1 MSVMVTGGAGYIG
14 AHIVRLLQERGER
27 VVVVDDLSSGH
38 AARVGD
44 AALEPIDL
52 SAPDAVAS
60 LVAAARRHE
69 VGAVIH
75 LAAKKKVP
83 ESVEQPVRYYRENV
97 GGTANLL
104 DAMGEAGVDRLVF
117 SSTAAVYG
125 EQSAALVTEQ
135 AAPRPINPYGES
147 KLVAEWLIG
156 DVARATPL
164 RAVSLRYFNVA
175 GAGWRDLGDDAVAN
189 LLTIV
194 LDRIDRGLAPQIYGT
209 GFDTHDG
216 SGVRD
221 YVHVLDLAQA
231 HLAAL
236 DHLGEASVP
245 HSVYNVGRGVGTSV
259 IEMLDAVSNALGRPL
274 PADVVAARPGDP
286 AHVVA
291 DVTRIADELGWRA
304 GLGLDEIV
312 TSAIDA
318 RVGAA

>member
-60 LVAAARRHE
+60 LVAAARRHD

-83 ESVEQPVRYYRENV
+83 ESVEEPVRYYRENV

-104 DAMGEAGVDRLVF
+104 EAMGEAGVDRLVF

-135 AAPRPINPYGES
+135 AEPRPINPYGES

-194 LDRIDRGLAPQIYGT
+194 LDRIDRGLPPQIYGT
-209 GFDTHDG
+209 GFDTPDG

-236 DHLGEASVP
+236 DHLQGATAP
-245 HSVYNVGRGVGTSV
+245 HAVYNVGRGVGISV
-259 IEMLDAVSNALGRPL
+259 IEMLDAISSVLGRPV
-274 PADVVAARPGDP
+274 PAEVVAARPGDP
-286 AHVVA
+286 AQVVA
-291 DVTRIADELGWRA
+291 DITRIADELGWRA

-312 TSAIDA
+312 SSAIGA